1 MMRVLVLFVALSLG
15 LVIYG
20 PPYAPK
26 ELASATDSAV
36 DAGTTCERECL
47 IGFADQYLNALVKH
61 DPRSL
66 PLAASYKFT
75 ENGQQIKLGEG
86 LWYGAGDILYRQY
99 IADPSR
105 EAVVV
110 YSALHE
116 NDLPAL
122 LLLRLKVAN
131 KRISEIETVVVGFDD
146 GFDAR
151 VAALNS
157 TKTLVDSILP
167 EAERSSRAKLESV
180 ATMYFDAMQT
190 HPPSGPPVPF
200 SSDCDRT
207 EDGIH
212 VTNSQGTSNDRPVGC
227 AAEFAS
233 QFLYPFTTVR
243 NRRFFVTDPE
253 RGQVFAIVMLD
264 CAAKLTSIE
273 YNGKTVELSPTMRR
287 PRTVIVPVL
296 FKIISGQIREI
307 QGFPL
312 HGAFCNLPY
321 KSSSGWQ

>member
-1 MMRVLVLFVALSLG
+1 MMRVPVLFATLSLG
-15 LVIYG
+15 LAICGLSYV
-20 PPYAPK
+20 PD
-26 ELASATDSAV
+26 ASASAV
-36 DAGTTCERECL
+36 NGAVAVGTACERECL
-47 IGFADQYLNALVKH
+47 IGFADQYLNALIKH
-61 DPRSL
+61 DPHML
-66 PLAASYKFT
+66 PLAARYKFT

-86 LWYGAGDILYRQY
+86 LWYGASDILYRQY
-99 IADPSR
+99 ITDPSR
-105 EAVVV
+105 GAVVV

-116 NDLPAL
+116 NGLPAL
-122 LLLRLKVAN
+122 LLLRLKVVS
-131 KRISEIETVVVGFDD
+131 KKISEIETVVVGFDD
-146 GFDAR
+146 GLDAR

-167 EAERSSRAKLESV
+167 EAQRSSRAKLESI
-180 ATMYFDAMQT
+180 ATMYLDAMQT

-212 VTNSQGTSNDRPVGC
+212 VTNSQGKSNDRPVGC

-243 NRRFFVTDPE
+243 DRRFYVTDPE

-264 CAAKLTSIE
+264 CAAKITSIE
-273 YNGKTVELSPTMRR
+273 YNGKTIELSPTMRR

-296 FKIISGQIREI
+296 FKIINGQIREI

-321 KSSSGWQ
+321 KSKSGW